1 MTSHK
6 MTSVQSGKIAEE
18 QACNYLLANGLS
30 LITKNYRTPL
40 GEIDLIMRDQQ
51 TWVFVEVRSRKNNQ
65 YVSNTE
71 SIGCKKRRKII
82 KSATLYLQKN
92 RLLGRVSCRFDVL
105 SISLPT
111 AEGAIEWIKD
121 AFQVQ

>member
-1 MTSHK
+1 MTAHK
-6 MTSVQSGKIAEE
+6 MTSVQSGKLAEE
-18 QACNYLLANGLS
+18 QACSYLLANGLL
-30 LITKNYRTPL
+30 LIRKNYRTPL

-71 SIGCKKRRKII
+71 SIGVKKRRKII
-82 KSATLYLQKN
+82 KSATFYLQKN

-105 SISLPT
+105 SITLST
-111 AEGAIEWIKD
+111 AEGGIEWIKD